1 MYKLLTTFLM
11 SAVLACAGAT
21 GSNAQDYP
29 SRPIRLV
36 LPYTAGGGGDAL
48 TRLLAEK
55 LRAILGQQVLVENRP
70 GAGTLIG
77 TEYVAR
83 SEPDGY
89 TLLLAF
95 SSLTVNPVVF
105 PNAKYDALK
114 DFTTVAQVAVVPH
127 LLAVTPSINVKTVP
141 ELIALAKQKPGSL
154 NFASSGIGS
163 STHLEPEILKKLAG
177 IDMVHVPYQGGAA
190 GIADTMAG
198 RVQLIFGTIQGLVGH
213 TRTGALVPLAVTGS
227 RRVEAIKDVP
237 TFIEVGLTGYDVI
250 EWAGLFAPA
259 GVNPA
264 IVDKLDKAVST
275 ALRDPEFRTAMQ
287 KGGFEPPTMTR
298 AEFAKSLQN
307 DPWPSIA
314 KELKIRIEQ

>member
-1 MYKLLTTFLM
+1 MYKLLTTFLV
-11 SAVLACAGAT
+11 SAVLACAGTA

-29 SRPIRLV
+29 SRPIRIV

-48 TRLLAEK
+48 TRMLAEK
-55 LRAILGQQVLVENRP
+55 LRSVLGQQVLVENRP

-77 TEYVAR
+77 TEFVAR

-105 PNAKYDALK
+105 PNAKYDAMK
-114 DFTTVAQVAVVPH
+114 DFTTVAQVAIVPH
-127 LLAVTPSINVKTVP
+127 LLAVTPSINIKSVP

-154 NFASSGIGS
+154 NYASSGIGS

-190 GIADTMAG
+190 GIADTIAG
-198 RVQLIFGTIQGLVGH
+198 RVQLIFGTIQGLIGH
-213 TRTGALVPLAVTGS
+213 TRTGALVPLAVTGP
-227 RRVEAIKDVP
+227 RRVDAIKDVP
-237 TFIEVGLTGYDVI
+237 TFAEVGLPGYDAV

-259 GVNPA
+259 GVSPA
-264 IVDKLDKAVST
+264 IVEKLEKAVAT
-275 ALRDPEFRTAMQ
+275 ALQDPAFRAGMQ
-287 KGGFEPPTMTR
+287 KGGFEPPVMSR
-298 AEFAKSLQN
+298 AEFAKSLLN
-307 DPWPSIA
+307 DPWPTIA
-314 KELKIRIEQ
+314 RELKIKIEQ

>member
-1 MYKLLTTFLM
+1 MYKLITALLT
-11 SAVLACAGAT
+11 SVVLACAGIT
-21 GSNAQDYP
+21 VSNAQDYP
-29 SRPIRLV
+29 SRPIRIV

-48 TRLLAEK
+48 TRMLAEK
-55 LRAILGQQVLVENRP
+55 LRSILGQQVLVENRP

-77 TEYVAR
+77 TEFVAR
-83 SEPDGY
+83 AEPDGY
-89 TLLLAF
+89 TLLLSF

-105 PNAKYDALK
+105 PNAKYDAIK
-114 DFTTVAQVAVVPH
+114 DFITVAQVAVVPH
-127 LLAVTPSINVKTVP
+127 LLAVTPSINVKSVP

-154 NFASSGIGS
+154 NYASSGVGS

-190 GIADTMAG
+190 GIADAMAG
-198 RVQLIFGTIQGLVGH
+198 RVQLIFGTVQGLAGH

-227 RRVEAIKDVP
+227 RRVDAVKDVP
-237 TFIEVGLTGYDVI
+237 TFVEVGLPGYNAI

-259 GVNPA
+259 GVSPA
-264 IVDKLDKAVST
+264 IVEKLEKAVAK
-275 ALRDPEFRTAMQ
+275 ALEDPEFRAAMQ

-298 AEFAKSLQN
+298 AEFAKSLLN